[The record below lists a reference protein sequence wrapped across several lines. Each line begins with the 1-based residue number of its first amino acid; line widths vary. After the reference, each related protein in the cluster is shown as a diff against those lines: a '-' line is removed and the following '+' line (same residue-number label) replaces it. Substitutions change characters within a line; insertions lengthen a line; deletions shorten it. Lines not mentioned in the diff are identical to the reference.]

1 MLLDEI
7 YTCFTYLKGLDY
19 NAVWSMPTYRRRYFL
34 VKRQNEIIDAEESK
48 DGGSTSRSTGKGTKS
63 TTYSG
68 AASKAWA
75 KDNKDML

>member
-1 MLLDEI
+1 MLLDEV

-34 VKRQNEIIDAEESK
+34 VKRQNEIIDAEESQ
-48 DGGSTSRSTGKGTKS
+48 GSGSSSKSTGKGTRS

-68 AASKAWA
+68 SAMKSFVKNN
-75 KDNKDML
+75 DTL